1 MLLEGVTVSELN
13 ICCVQTRHMVSFG
26 RHLGDGNMTLRIV
39 RAKREDGRV
48 DGGERVY
55 HSTLDGGDKKTNWKD
70 TTVKTAETPNFV
82 SSAKYSPQSGSRPT
96 DKWQRSLLI
105 QSPKR
110 EHRPSSCYSISTGPT
125 TFQKYMG
132 DVIEFCHKASETVI
146 QAGKPRS

>member
-1 MLLEGVTVSELN
+1 MEGKEYITARL
-13 ICCVQTRHMVSFG
+13 M
-26 RHLGDGNMTLRIV
+26 
-39 RAKREDGRV
+39 
-48 DGGERVY
+48 
-55 HSTLDGGDKKTNWKD
+55 GGDKKTNWKD

-110 EHRPSSCYSISTGPT
+110 EHRPSSCCSLSTGPT

-132 DVIEFCHKASETVI
+132 DVIEFRHKASETVI